1 VKSGTS
7 NLRADIQVAAVVL
20 DDPSCADIALW
31 TSAQAGDAD
40 AFGRLFQRHST
51 LIYNYCFRRV
61 GDWAAAEDLVSV
73 VFLEAWRRR
82 GSVRPELGRAWL
94 FGIANN
100 VMRNRL
106 RAYRRHR
113 AALGR
118 LGLPGP
124 EPDFAGETD
133 ARLDDE
139 RFAKQLIADLERLP
153 RRAQEVLLLCDGVGL
168 SYEEAAFA
176 LQTPVG
182 TVRSRLFR
190 ARERMRELAGVFGHF
205 ESNITTSREAL

>member
-1 VKSGTS
+1 MVP
-7 NLRADIQVAAVVL
+7 
-20 DDPSCADIALW
+20 DDPASDIALW

-51 LIYNYCFRRV
+51 LVYNYCFRRI

-100 VMRNRL
+100 VVRNRR

-113 AALGR
+113 SALDR
-118 LGLPGP
+118 LGLPEP

-176 LQTPVG
+176 LRAPVG
-182 TVRSRLFR
+182 TVRSRLSR
-190 ARERMRELAGVFGHF
+190 ARRRMRELAGVFGHL
-205 ESNITTSREAL
+205 ESNIATSKEGLWP

>member
-1 VKSGTS
+1 M
-7 NLRADIQVAAVVL
+7 RADIEVAAVVTV
-20 DDPSCADIALW
+20 DPAPADIALW
-31 TSAQAGDAD
+31 TSAQAGDAE
-40 AFGRLFQRHST
+40 AFGQLFQRHST

-82 GSVRPELGRAWL
+82 ASVRPELGRAWL

-113 AALGR
+113 AALER
-118 LGLPGP
+118 LGLPEP

-139 RFAKQLIADLERLP
+139 RFAKQLIAELERLP

-176 LQTPVG
+176 LRTPVG

-190 ARERMRELAGVFGHF
+190 ARQRMRELINVFGHL
-205 ESNITTSREAL
+205 ENSTTPTSREAL

>member
-1 VKSGTS
+1 MV
-7 NLRADIQVAAVVL
+7 RADIEVAPVVS
-20 DDPSCADIALW
+20 DESAFAGVALW
-31 TSAQAGDAD
+31 ARAQAGDAD
-40 AFGRLFQRHST
+40 AFGQLFERHST
-51 LIYNYCFRRV
+51 LIYNYCFRRI
-61 GDWAAAEDLVSV
+61 GNWAAAEDLVSV

-82 GSVRPELGRAWL
+82 ASVRPELGRAWL

-100 VMRNRL
+100 VIRNRR
-106 RAYRRHR
+106 RAYRRHG
-113 AALGR
+113 AALDR
-118 LGLPGP
+118 LELPEP

-153 RRAQEVLLLCDGVGL
+153 RQAQEVLLLCDGFDL

-176 LQTPVG
+176 LQIPIG

-190 ARERMRELAGVFGHF
+190 ARQRMRELASASGHI
-205 ESNITTSREAL
+205 ENSHKKSREAFES

>member
-1 VKSGTS
+1 M
-7 NLRADIQVAAVVL
+7 IF
-20 DDPSCADIALW
+20 DDPAFADTALW
-31 TSAQAGDAD
+31 TSAQAGDAE
-40 AFGRLFQRHST
+40 AFGQLFQRHST

-82 GSVRPELGRAWL
+82 ASVRPELGRAWL

-113 AALGR
+113 AALDR
-118 LGLPGP
+118 LGLPEP

-139 RFAKQLIADLERLP
+139 RFAKLLIADLERLP
-153 RRAQEVLLLCDGVGL
+153 RRAREVLLLCDGVGL

-182 TVRSRLFR
+182 TVRSRLSR
-190 ARERMRELAGVFGHF
+190 ARQRMRELADAFGHF

>member
-1 VKSGTS
+1 M
-7 NLRADIQVAAVVL
+7 RADIEVAAVGFHDL
-20 DDPSCADIALW
+20 ASAEIALW
-31 TSAQAGDAD
+31 TSARAGDAD

-61 GDWAAAEDLVSV
+61 GDWTAAEDLVSV

-82 GSVRPELGRAWL
+82 ASVRPEFGRAWL

-106 RAYRRHR
+106 RAHRRHR
-113 AALGR
+113 AALDR
-118 LGLPGP
+118 LGLPEP
-124 EPDFAGETD
+124 EPDFAEETD

-139 RFAKQLIADLERLP
+139 RFAKQLIAELERLP

-168 SYEEAAFA
+168 TYEEAAFA

-190 ARERMRELAGVFGHF
+190 ARQRMRELTGVFGHF
-205 ESNITTSREAL
+205 DTNITTSREAL